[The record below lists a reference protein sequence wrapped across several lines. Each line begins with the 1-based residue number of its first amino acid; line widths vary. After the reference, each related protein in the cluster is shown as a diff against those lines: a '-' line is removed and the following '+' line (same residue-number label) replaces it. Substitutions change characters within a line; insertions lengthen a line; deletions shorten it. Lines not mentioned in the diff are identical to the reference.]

1 MLRATMK
8 RKRQGGFTLVEL
20 MITIVVLAV
29 LLSLG
34 IPNFRD
40 FLRNSRMTSAANDL
54 LADIHTAR
62 TEAIKRR
69 VAVAVCASDDPLAGS
84 PACVAPAATSF
95 RGWIVFVDDANPNAV
110 AATDGNGVI
119 DPGEAVLRRHALFD
133 GAARSDAGFILFG
146 ENGFLRTAAGATG
159 ATYVV
164 LCDSRGN
171 REAGGSRSAA
181 RAVTVS
187 RTGRAG
193 VTRTVAGIT
202 ALGGC

>member
-8 RKRQGGFTLVEL
+8 RKQGGFTLVEL
-20 MITIVVLAV
+20 MFTIVVLAV

-54 LADIHTAR
+54 LGDIHTAR

-69 VAVAVCASDDPLAGS
+69 VVVGVCASPDPLDAN
-84 PACVAPAATSF
+84 PACAAPGATSF
-95 RGWIVFVDDANPNAV
+95 RGWVVFVDDSDPNAV
-110 AATDGNGVI
+110 LGTDGNGVI
-119 DPGEAVLRRHALFD
+119 DAGETVLRRHALFD
-133 GAARSDAGFILFG
+133 GTARSDAGFISFG
-146 ENGFLRTAAGATG
+146 EAGFARTVGGAQS
-159 ATYVV
+159 ASRIV
-164 LCDSRGN
+164 LCDARGN
-171 REAGGSRSAA
+171 AVASGGRSAA
-181 RAVTVS
+181 RAVTIS

-193 VTRTVAGIT
+193 VTRTVADIT